1 MTGEVLRPGYGK
13 NWCGWSIEL
22 IGPELYICM
31 LVVGILLV
39 ILGAT
44 GPGTAAKFIPRPAV
58 VGFTNWIAVLIA
70 STQIEEFFHD

>member
-1 MTGEVLRPGYGK
+1 
-13 NWCGWSIEL
+13 
-22 IGPELYICM
+22 M

-58 VGFTNWIAVLIA
+58 VGFTNWFAVLIA